1 MVSSKGLCF
10 KFVERWLDEKVAFL
24 IESSSSHLG
33 VEANGPATTE
43 PRSGARDDAEA
54 LTVEEYLNRSKYKNG
69 KHVCF
74 CSERWL

>member
-1 MVSSKGLCF
+1 MVSSKVLCF

-24 IESSSSHLG
+24 IESWSSHLG

-43 PRSGARDDAEA
+43 PRLGARDGAEA
-54 LTVEEYLNRSKYKNG
+54 LTIEDYLNRGKYQNC
-69 KHVCF
+69 KHICF